1 MLFDLR
7 RISEHRTILTEKK
20 LESIY
25 KSLME
30 DLNTFVSQQ
39 YVKYADEEGRLFVS
53 YLDSQNAKAKFLEEV
68 SKQVGSISPE
78 LKNEIDSLVDETYKR
93 SYEGMLKAVKKT
105 TEIRA
110 FENVVKDIAVNPNVL
125 KRAVDNNI
133 SKLTLPYVMEKH
145 RNEIV
150 YQIQR
155 ELTTGLMQG
164 DRYEDMAKRISS
176 RVGVSQSKARNI
188 VRTESH
194 RNIEGGFMD
203 CAERIQKGCEGT
215 GLVYAVTWRTRGD
228 ERVRPQVRRKT
239 KKGWKTSFSRN
250 GANHMKMEGVTI
262 KVGDLF
268 DLGNGVK
275 TKAPSHSGSAA
286 NDCNCRCTLEYNVM
300 TLEEFAKA
308 SGQKIE
314 KVIAENTKPSEND
327 IFKVED
333 VNTEFLE
340 NITDYDVSTT
350 PRRRKLARQ
359 TLDELGLEDIPVS
372 VRAINPHGYC
382 LMNFNSSDTAVHKY
396 VLQSTDSRTDI
407 YKIKTMFHEAYHAKA
422 HGGLNDARKIG
433 MKAWTDIEEVFA
445 ESSSHYIMKRAGFTE
460 TLAPSYA
467 DKFVKILPRMK
478 QLDEFKDFDTVYDF
492 GKYGWTNRMTDQKA
506 VWGNTYNHVMQVD
519 FDWKKYVKENYI
531 DYIDKNIDDV
541 FKKMFE
547 NCPNLRYA
555 KEQML
560 GEYESAKKKLDNS
573 AKLTGNEE
581 MVITSLVAS
590 VMMKVGIK

>member
-1 MLFDLR
+1 
-7 RISEHRTILTEKK
+7 
-20 LESIY
+20 
-25 KSLME
+25 ME
-30 DLNTFVSQQ
+30 DLNSFISQQ

-78 LKNEIDSLVDETYKR
+78 LKNEIDNLVDETYKR

-125 KRAVDNNI
+125 KRAIDNNI
-133 SKLTLPYVMEKH
+133 SKLTLPSVMEKH

-150 YQIQR
+150 YQIQQ

-194 RNIEGGFMD
+194 RNIEGGFID

-333 VNTEFLE
+333 VNTEFLD

-372 VRAINPHGYC
+372 VRGINPHGYC
-382 LMNFNSSDTAVHKY
+382 LINFNSSDTAVHKY

-492 GKYGWTNRMTDQKA
+492 GKYGWSNRMTDQKA
-506 VWGNTYNHVMQVD
+506 VWGNTYGHVMQVD
-519 FDWKKYVKENYI
+519 FDWKKYVKDNYI
-531 DYIDKNIDDV
+531 DYIDKNIDGV

-547 NCPNLRYA
+547 NCPQY
-555 KEQML
+555 KGVKPFML
-560 GEYESAKKKLDNS
+560 KDYESAKKKLDS
-573 AKLTGNEE
+573 GAKLTGNEE
-581 MVITSLVAS
+581 MVLTNLVAS